1 MIEINPQINHQYQDL
16 HIPGSDVSRWVE
28 LQEVER
34 DICLLYHQ
42 ISDYSYI
49 MSDLYYGDVYALR
62 YWDFLDVGGIE
73 PDRQSFIREGCL
85 IMILA
90 MAWDMIDGSGAFL
103 KPHLAEVSAAI
114 EDCSPGDERARK
126 LLTVVK
132 LGLELASEGRSETSE
147 TAEFVDLSD
156 WAHKEF
162 VRGYFR
168 KTAREFETNPYFS
181 EDG

>member
-1 MIEINPQINHQYQDL
+1 MIKINRQINHQYQDL
-16 HIPGSDVSRWVE
+16 HIPESDVSRWVE

-42 ISDYSYI
+42 LSEYSYI
-49 MSDLYYGDVYALR
+49 MSDFYYGNVYALR

-103 KPHLAEVSAAI
+103 KPRLAEVSAAV
-114 EDCSPGDERARK
+114 EDCSSEDERTRK
-126 LLTVVK
+126 LLAVVK
-132 LGLELASEGRSETSE
+132 LGLELASGGRSD
-147 TAEFVDLSD
+147 TAEFVDLSN
-156 WAHKEF
+156 WAHREF
-162 VRGYFR
+162 VRGY
-168 KTAREFETNPYFS
+168 
-181 EDG
+181 